1 MSMQGRITLR
11 LGAFLGGSVLGSNP
25 RRLQARLEIFRHA
38 VHHAM
43 VKLAPILQRLLT
55 MWRTSGLTAP
65 TRRAQPATNIYAWP
79 PRLDNARHMIGVLL
93 MAGFRRS

>member
-1 MSMQGRITLR
+1 
-11 LGAFLGGSVLGSNP
+11 
-25 RRLQARLEIFRHA
+25 
-38 VHHAM
+38 M

-79 PRLDNARHMIGVLL
+79 PRLDNARHMIGV
-93 MAGFRRS
+93 AAAS